1 MTQTSF
7 AERLSRLETRAAAMP
22 AAVAAAP
29 AHGPA
34 PQTFH
39 KPDPRKAP
47 IWALL
52 LMGLV
57 LVPVAMAF
65 RMATQVALDPDVT
78 RDAVQYEALM
88 FAVLG
93 YHVVLLGC
101 AVTALLMRLRRPML
115 NWAVLHSMVGYG
127 LMAALLNAFLE

>member
-1 MTQTSF
+1 
-7 AERLSRLETRAAAMP
+7 
-22 AAVAAAP
+22 
-29 AHGPA
+29 
-34 PQTFH
+34 
-39 KPDPRKAP
+39 
-47 IWALL
+47 
-52 LMGLV
+52 
-57 LVPVAMAF
+57 
-65 RMATQVALDPDVT
+65 
-78 RDAVQYEALM
+78 M

>member
-22 AAVAAAP
+22 AAAAAAP
-29 AHGPA
+29 APGPA
-34 PQTFH
+34 PQAFH

-65 RMATQVALDPDVT
+65 RMAT
-78 RDAVQYEALM
+78 
-88 FAVLG
+88 
-93 YHVVLLGC
+93 
-101 AVTALLMRLRRPML
+101 
-115 NWAVLHSMVGYG
+115 
-127 LMAALLNAFLE
+127 